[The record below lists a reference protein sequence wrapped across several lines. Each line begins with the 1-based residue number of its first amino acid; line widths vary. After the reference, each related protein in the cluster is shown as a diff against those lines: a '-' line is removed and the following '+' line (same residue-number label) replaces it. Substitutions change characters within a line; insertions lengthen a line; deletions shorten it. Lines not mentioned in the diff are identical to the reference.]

1 MAGWASIMCR
11 AAETTTNAFALVMH
25 SISVPVI
32 RFISP
37 HDAPETLID
46 PFALSA
52 DSATAGAPSCSNK
65 HCFAVCARN
74 LTMLEAV
81 DLLCFLS
88 DGTYTF
94 GKGGVVVTPTNG
106 PTVQLKQSAKKEQA
120 IIAKLQSIAIPE
132 ITFRPPATVIDAIDF
147 FFAASADYDDPSIP
161 VKQRGINFAVKNP
174 CRMTYKP
181 SPEDRLPKISND
193 MIGAEEKPSISASSA
208 RFCTLYEALSLVCD
222 KLDAR
227 FVIRDNT
234 VVICPVANRLTG
246 GNTPGESGV
255 DKGRR
260 TRHDG
265 RVECPIVRGSG
276 GD

>member
-1 MAGWASIMCR
+1 MFFERDGVLVMCNIIKYALLLLMAGWASIMCR
-11 AAETTTNAFALVMH
+11 AAGTTTN
-25 SISVPVI
+25 
-32 RFISP
+32 
-37 HDAPETLID
+37 
-46 PFALSA
+46 
-52 DSATAGAPSCSNK
+52 N
-65 HCFAVCARN
+65 
-74 LTMLEAV
+74 
-81 DLLCFLS
+81 
-88 DGTYTF
+88 
-94 GKGGVVVTPTNG
+94 
-106 PTVQLKQSAKKEQA
+106 
-120 IIAKLQSIAIPE
+120 
-132 ITFRPPATVIDAIDF
+132 
-147 FFAASADYDDPSIP
+147 
-161 VKQRGINFAVKNP
+161 
-174 CRMTYKP
+174 
-181 SPEDRLPKISND
+181 